1 MDLQHKSCKPC
12 KTMALRETTHT
23 ADSDL
28 FRQELSNII
37 NVRHPLVQLAQQIDW
52 QSCESRFDG
61 LYAAGLGRPG
71 HPIRLMV
78 GLQLLKHTCNVSD
91 EEVVATWVENPYW
104 QYFCGEQYFRHNLPI
119 DPSLMTGFR
128 KRIGETGCEFIL
140 GLTLSAGLATK
151 TVAKS
156 SLAVVNVD
164 TTVQDK
170 AVTFP
175 TDARLLHKARIAL
188 VRLASKQGIDLRQS
202 YQRIGKIAFVRS
214 QRYAHARQINRAA
227 AHTRKLRTY
236 LGRVIRD
243 IGRKMTVDGQ
253 ESSRMTKL
261 LQVAARIHSQPRKR
275 CEGDPPKLYSVHAPE
290 VECIAKG
297 KAHKQYEFG
306 VKVGIV
312 STSKESFVLALKS
325 LPGNPYDGH
334 TLQSCI
340 DQATRV
346 SGIAPKEAYADRG
359 YRGHG
364 CNTDSFKVWISGSK
378 RGVTAAIQRKL
389 KRRNAVEPVIGHLK
403 SDGRLARNFLKGIA
417 GDAMNALLCG
427 AGHNLRKILRKLRL
441 FWAFYG
447 LTMSQLLA
455 LILPLGTNSS
465 KPVLQLRGGQA
476 RISSKDLKPGFSGT
490 TN

>member
-1 MDLQHKSCKPC
+1 MHIAWICSIKASNLAKA
-12 KTMALRETTHT
+12 MALRETTQT

-28 FRQELSNII
+28 FRQELCNII
-37 NVRHPLVQLAQQIDW
+37 NLRHPLVQLSQKIDW
-52 QSCESRFDG
+52 QSCEEHFGG
-61 LYAAGLGRPG
+61 LYATGVGRPG

-104 QYFCGEQYFRHNLPI
+104 QYFCGEQYFRHDLPI

-128 KRIGETGCEFIL
+128 KRIGEAGCEFIL
-140 GLTLSAGLATK
+140 GLTLVAGLATK

-175 TDARLLHKARIAL
+175 TDARLLNKARIAL
-188 VRLASKQGIDLRQS
+188 VRLAQRQGVELRQS
-202 YQRIGKIAFVRS
+202 YERVGRAAFVRS
-214 QRYAHARQINRAA
+214 QRYAHARQINRANA
-227 AHTRKLRTY
+227 QTRKLRTY
-236 LGRVIRD
+236 LGRIIRD
-243 IGRKMTVDGQ
+243 IERKMQPD
-253 ESSRMTKL
+253 ESTPSRMTKL
-261 LQVAARIHSQPRKR
+261 LQVATRIHTQPRKR
-275 CEGDPPKLYSVHAPE
+275 SEGDPPKLYSVHAPE

-312 STSKESFVLALKS
+312 STSKESFVLAAKS

-334 TLQSCI
+334 TLQACI

-346 SGIAPKEAYADRG
+346 TGIAPNEAYADRG
-359 YRGHG
+359 YKGHG
-364 CNTDSFKVWISGSK
+364 CNTASFKVWISGTK
-378 RGVTAAIQRKL
+378 RGVTDAIQRKL

-403 SDGRLARNFLKGIA
+403 SDGRLARNFLKGVE

-427 AGHNLRKILRKLRL
+427 AGHNMRKILRKLRL
-441 FWAFYG
+441 FCALCGF
-447 LTMSQLLA
+447 TVRQLLA
-455 LILPLGTNSS
+455 LLLSPITLAPTA
-465 KPVLQLRGGQA
+465 VLQIQ
-476 RISSKDLKPGFSGT
+476 
-490 TN
+490 

>member
-1 MDLQHKSCKPC
+1 
-12 KTMALRETTHT
+12 MALRATTHT

-28 FRQELSNII
+28 FRQELCNII
-37 NVRHPLVQLAQQIDW
+37 NLRHPLVQLSQKIDW
-52 QSCESRFDG
+52 QACESRFGD
-61 LYAAGLGRPG
+61 LYAAGVGRPG
-71 HPIRLMV
+71 HPVRLMV

-104 QYFCGEQYFRHNLPI
+104 QYFCGEQYFRHDLPI

-128 KRIGETGCEFIL
+128 KRIGEAGCEFIL

-188 VRLASKQGIDLRQS
+188 VRLANKQGLKLRQS
-202 YQRIGKIAFVRS
+202 YERIGRATFVRS

-227 AHTRKLRTY
+227 AHARKLRTY

-243 IGRKMTVDGQ
+243 IERKIQSSGAMH
-253 ESSRMTKL
+253 SRMQLL
-261 LQVAARIHSQPRKR
+261 LQIATRIQTQPRKR
-275 CEGDPPKLYSVHAPE
+275 SEGDPPKLYSVHAPE

-312 STSKESFVLALKS
+312 STNRESFVLAARS

-334 TLQSCI
+334 TLQACI
-340 DQATRV
+340 EQAERV
-346 SGIAPKEAYADRG
+346 SGVAPSEAYADRG
-359 YRGHG
+359 YKGHG

-378 RGVTAAIQRKL
+378 RGVAPAIERKL

-403 SDGRLARNFLKGIA
+403 SDGRLARNFLKGIE

-427 AGHNLRKILRKLRL
+427 AGYNLRKILRKLRL
-441 FWAFYG
+441 FCALCGF
-447 LTMSQLLA
+447 TARELLQFT
-455 LILPLGTNSS
+455 LPLANRPSI
-465 KPVLQLRGGQA
+465 PAIQFR
-476 RISSKDLKPGFSGT
+476 
-490 TN
+490 